1 MELTHGTEKFVAQVW
16 GTNDTLENKV
26 GKYLIVE
33 LNYEQLLAKKLLRKL
48 MLMTLSRLNL
58 PKNEK
63 INIQAEDYLVVL
75 SEDEL

>member
-1 MELTHGTEKFVAQVW
+1 MVQKNLWHKFG

-33 LNYEQLLAKKLLRKL
+33 LNYEQLLAKKLLRKP